1 MLNLND
7 IRIDGGT
14 QSRVELN
21 QETVA
26 EYAEAYRA
34 GASFP
39 PVIVFYDGAD
49 RWLAD
54 GFHRYFGAKAA
65 GLEQI
70 YEEVIPGTQRDAVL
84 YSLKANATHGLKRS
98 NADKRKSVETVL
110 RDAEWVTWSD
120 RKIAEVCGVG
130 APLVGD
136 VRRAICNPITDA
148 PATRT
153 VERNG
158 KTYEQNT
165 SNIGKRAPAQA
176 PSAAPSR
183 PNPAA
188 PSAAAAPPAPLP
200 DDEVGFDPFE
210 ELEAMNNEIARLR
223 KILEADNKAAEVMK
237 WQGLC
242 NVAQRRSDEH
252 LATINSR
259 DRQIKFLAR
268 QLERCGKA
276 VGELDQDKIA
286 PAVEAVA
293 RAAKAVA

>member
-1 MLNLND
+1 MLNLNR

-39 PVIVFYDGAD
+39 PVIVFYDGTD

-65 GLEQI
+65 GLDQI

-84 YSLKANATHGLKRS
+84 YSLKANATHGLKRT
-98 NADKRKSVETVL
+98 NADKRKAVETL
-110 RDAEWVTWSD
+110 LADAEWSKWSD
-120 RKIAEVCGVG
+120 NAIAKACGVHHST
-130 APLVGD
+130 VGEY
-136 VRRAICNPITDA
+136 RTAILRNPQDA
-148 PATRT
+148 TTVRT

-165 SNIGKRAPAQA
+165 SNIGRRAPAPGA
-176 PSAAPSR
+176 VPRR
-183 PNPAA
+183 PDP
-188 PSAAAAPPAPLP
+188 AAPPAAAPAPSVPSP
-200 DDEVGFDPFE
+200 DDDGFDPFE
-210 ELEAMNNEIARLR
+210 ELETMNAENAKLR
-223 KILEADNKAAEVMK
+223 QLLEASDLGAEALK
-237 WQGLC
+237 WLRVSE
-242 NVAQRRSDEH
+242 VAQRRSDEH

-276 VGELDQDKIA
+276 VGEFDQDKIA